1 MEKRDNPLNALDPE
15 KVNSI
20 RLSLAAPDRIKD
32 WSHGEVT
39 KPETINYRTQRSE
52 KDGLFDEKIFGP
64 EKDYECYCGK
74 YKGVRYKGVECEK
87 CGVEV
92 TRSIVRRQRMGHIE
106 LASPVAHV
114 WFVRGVPSR
123 MALVLGLKKR
133 DLEKIVYF
141 SGYIIT
147 EVDESERQRL
157 LENLESEYQT
167 RRDHTSEDEMEEL
180 EERFQQMKNELEELE
195 EGMVIDEGDFD
206 RFESKYS
213 TCFEAGIGAD
223 ALYDIFE
230 DLDVEA
236 LIDELEHK
244 YQQTGSKSK
253 QKKLRKR
260 LSLLESMQ
268 DSDQKPE
275 WMFLNRLPV
284 IPPSLRPMVSL
295 EGGRHATSDIND
307 LYRRV
312 INRNNRLAKLQEINA
327 PHVIL
332 RNEKRILQEAVDALL
347 DNSIRRGSSYTSS
360 GGNRRQL
367 KSLADNLKGKQGI
380 FRRNL
385 LGKRVDYSGR
395 SVIIIG
401 PELDLDECGV
411 PKEMALELFRPFVIN
426 QLLEKEHAYNV
437 RGANKLIDQ
446 GAEEVWEILED
457 VIEDKHVLL
466 NRAPTLH
473 RLGIQA
479 FRPKLIEGHAL
490 QVHPLICAAFN
501 ADFDGDQMAIHV
513 PLTEEAQAEAEE
525 IMAADTN
532 LLKPGSGKP
541 IMSPDKDMILG
552 TFWLT
557 KVIDDNEDVEQMAHF
572 SSPNAAIG
580 AHDYGEVGL
589 RERIRVLPTDN
600 PRYDRFDGQMFE
612 TTVGRLIFNSLLPD
626 EIPYVNKLID
636 SGDAKDLVDDIIDV
650 EGLEGTPQILDE
662 IKRIGFEYSTIAGI
676 TFGLDDVEVPEE
688 KEEIVA
694 EAEAEVEE
702 IEEHFNQGLLSEEER
717 RKQII
722 KVWHEAKSE
731 LGDML
736 PSALDKDGSV
746 MEMLESGARGSM
758 GQVNNMAGM
767 KGLIVNSQGDTLDF
781 PIKTSS
787 KEGHTPIEYFTTT
800 HGSRKGLTDTA
811 LKTATAGY
819 LTRRLFDVSQDII
832 VNAEDCE
839 TDDFITVS
847 HANLSGI
854 QVPLSDHAK
863 GRYLANDVTTEGGEV
878 LHEAGE
884 FITRDQAAALD
895 DKDVESVDVRSPM
908 TCDLPRGVCK
918 KCYGI
923 DHGSNTPVDVGE
935 AVGTIAAQAVGEPG
949 TQLTMRTFH
958 AGGTASVGGDIT
970 EGLPRVENLFEVR
983 EPDHP
988 AVVATVD
995 GTVTDINVDEDTL
1008 QISVLPEETEDDEEV
1023 ITYEAPARRSAI
1035 VEENQNINAG
1045 DLLTDGAADLEE
1057 LFEYAGKDKTQ
1068 KYIIREIHKVY
1079 ERQGASIS
1087 RKHIEV
1093 IVKQMFTR
1101 YEVTDAGDTE
1111 FTIGDVIEEA
1121 ELKTQ
1126 NAKMAEAGKKPAE
1139 ADRLLKGISRVSL
1152 SRKSFLS
1159 AASFQHTTRTLID
1172 ASVRGSEDTLEGLKE
1187 NVILGRLIPAGTGFE
1202 GSQKAQIIDEK
1213 VDKDTAD
1220 EE

>member
-1 MEKRDNPLNALDPE
+1 
-15 KVNSI
+15 
-20 RLSLAAPDRIKD
+20 
-32 WSHGEVT
+32 
-39 KPETINYRTQRSE
+39 
-52 KDGLFDEKIFGP
+52 
-64 EKDYECYCGK
+64 
-74 YKGVRYKGVECEK
+74 
-87 CGVEV
+87 
-92 TRSIVRRQRMGHIE
+92 
-106 LASPVAHV
+106 
-114 WFVRGVPSR
+114 
-123 MALVLGLKKR
+123 
-133 DLEKIVYF
+133 
-141 SGYIIT
+141 
-147 EVDESERQRL
+147 
-157 LENLESEYQT
+157 
-167 RRDHTSEDEMEEL
+167 
-180 EERFQQMKNELEELE
+180 
-195 EGMVIDEGDFD
+195 
-206 RFESKYS
+206 
-213 TCFEAGIGAD
+213 
-223 ALYDIFE
+223 
-230 DLDVEA
+230 
-236 LIDELEHK
+236 
-244 YQQTGSKSK
+244 
-253 QKKLRKR
+253 
-260 LSLLESMQ
+260 
-268 DSDQKPE
+268 
-275 WMFLNRLPV
+275 
-284 IPPSLRPMVSL
+284 
-295 EGGRHATSDIND
+295 
-307 LYRRV
+307 
-312 INRNNRLAKLQEINA
+312 
-327 PHVIL
+327 
-332 RNEKRILQEAVDALL
+332 
-347 DNSIRRGSSYTSS
+347 
-360 GGNRRQL
+360 
-367 KSLADNLKGKQGI
+367 
-380 FRRNL
+380 
-385 LGKRVDYSGR
+385 
-395 SVIIIG
+395 
-401 PELDLDECGV
+401 
-411 PKEMALELFRPFVIN
+411 
-426 QLLEKEHAYNV
+426 
-437 RGANKLIDQ
+437 
-446 GAEEVWEILED
+446 
-457 VIEDKHVLL
+457 
-466 NRAPTLH
+466 
-473 RLGIQA
+473 
-479 FRPKLIEGHAL
+479 
-490 QVHPLICAAFN
+490 
-501 ADFDGDQMAIHV
+501 
-513 PLTEEAQAEAEE
+513 
-525 IMAADTN
+525 
-532 LLKPGSGKP
+532 
-541 IMSPDKDMILG
+541 MSPDKDMILG

-1202 GSQKAQIIDEK
+1202 GSQKAQMIDEK

>member
-446 GAEEVWEILED
+446 GAEEVWKILED

-513 PLTEEAQAEAEE
+513 PLTEEAQY
-525 IMAADTN
+525 
-532 LLKPGSGKP
+532 
-541 IMSPDKDMILG
+541 
-552 TFWLT
+552 
-557 KVIDDNEDVEQMAHF
+557 Q
-572 SSPNAAIG
+572 
-580 AHDYGEVGL
+580 
-589 RERIRVLPTDN
+589 
-600 PRYDRFDGQMFE
+600 
-612 TTVGRLIFNSLLPD
+612 
-626 EIPYVNKLID
+626 
-636 SGDAKDLVDDIIDV
+636 
-650 EGLEGTPQILDE
+650 
-662 IKRIGFEYSTIAGI
+662 
-676 TFGLDDVEVPEE
+676 
-688 KEEIVA
+688 
-694 EAEAEVEE
+694 
-702 IEEHFNQGLLSEEER
+702 
-717 RKQII
+717 
-722 KVWHEAKSE
+722 
-731 LGDML
+731 
-736 PSALDKDGSV
+736 
-746 MEMLESGARGSM
+746 
-758 GQVNNMAGM
+758 
-767 KGLIVNSQGDTLDF
+767 
-781 PIKTSS
+781 
-787 KEGHTPIEYFTTT
+787 
-800 HGSRKGLTDTA
+800 
-811 LKTATAGY
+811 
-819 LTRRLFDVSQDII
+819 
-832 VNAEDCE
+832 
-839 TDDFITVS
+839 
-847 HANLSGI
+847 
-854 QVPLSDHAK
+854 
-863 GRYLANDVTTEGGEV
+863 
-878 LHEAGE
+878 
-884 FITRDQAAALD
+884 
-895 DKDVESVDVRSPM
+895 
-908 TCDLPRGVCK
+908 
-918 KCYGI
+918 
-923 DHGSNTPVDVGE
+923 
-935 AVGTIAAQAVGEPG
+935 
-949 TQLTMRTFH
+949 
-958 AGGTASVGGDIT
+958 
-970 EGLPRVENLFEVR
+970 
-983 EPDHP
+983 P
-988 AVVATVD
+988 A
-995 GTVTDINVDEDTL
+995 
-1008 QISVLPEETEDDEEV
+1008 
-1023 ITYEAPARRSAI
+1023 
-1035 VEENQNINAG
+1035 
-1045 DLLTDGAADLEE
+1045 
-1057 LFEYAGKDKTQ
+1057 
-1068 KYIIREIHKVY
+1068 
-1079 ERQGASIS
+1079 
-1087 RKHIEV
+1087 
-1093 IVKQMFTR
+1093 
-1101 YEVTDAGDTE
+1101 
-1111 FTIGDVIEEA
+1111 
-1121 ELKTQ
+1121 
-1126 NAKMAEAGKKPAE
+1126 
-1139 ADRLLKGISRVSL
+1139 
-1152 SRKSFLS
+1152 
-1159 AASFQHTTRTLID
+1159 
-1172 ASVRGSEDTLEGLKE
+1172 
-1187 NVILGRLIPAGTGFE
+1187 
-1202 GSQKAQIIDEK
+1202 
-1213 VDKDTAD
+1213 
-1220 EE
+1220 